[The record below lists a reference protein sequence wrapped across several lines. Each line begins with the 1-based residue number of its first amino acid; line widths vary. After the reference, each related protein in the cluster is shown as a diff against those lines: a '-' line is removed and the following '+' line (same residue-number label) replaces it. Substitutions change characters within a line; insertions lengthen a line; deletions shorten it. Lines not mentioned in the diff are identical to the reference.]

1 MTFAHQVKNEVCH
14 NKALTG
20 RFQRPFLYGMALF
33 GKSFCQES
41 ISLSTEHKAAARLYS
56 RMLFSQVPM
65 AASVTTREYIG
76 SFEKSTYIVTVD
88 DQDDRCV
95 ILEYFNEQKAG
106 PLFASQEHI
115 YAFLAGALLSSANI
129 TDPKKDYH
137 LEFCAPKPETAAQL
151 ARLLERLGLSAR
163 QTVRRGQAVVYIK
176 DSKSIENLLAMVG
189 AHKAVM
195 EMMNVK
201 IYKDMRNQVNRV
213 TNCETSNIV
222 KSMGTAT
229 VQIADI
235 HFLQE
240 QGRLEGLPVPLKE
253 AAAARLEN
261 PESSLRELAEVLG
274 ISRSGIN
281 HRLRKISDIA
291 KEVRGEVL

>member
-14 NKALTG
+14 NKAFTG
-20 RFQRPFLYGMALF
+20 RYQRPFLYGMLLF
-33 GKSFCQES
+33 GKTFGKDS
-41 ISLSTEHKAAARLYS
+41 ISLSTEHKAVARLYA

-65 AASVTTREYIG
+65 AASVTTREYTG

-88 DQDDRCV
+88 DENDRQI
-95 ILEYFNEQKAG
+95 ILNYFSEQKNG

-115 YAFLAGALLSSANI
+115 YAFLAGALLACANI

-137 LEFCAPKPETAAQL
+137 FEFCAPKPEIANQL
-151 ARLLERLGLSAR
+151 LHLLEHLDLSAR
-163 QTVRRGQAVVYIK
+163 QTVRRGQTLVYIK
-176 DSKSIENLLAMVG
+176 ESQSIENLLTMVG

-240 QGRLEGLPVPLKE
+240 KGRLEGLPIPLKE

-261 PESSLRELAEVLG
+261 PEASLRELAEVLG

-291 KEVRGEVL
+291 KEVRSEKL